1 MKIAIT
7 STGDTLESKVDPR
20 FGRAAKFI
28 VYDTE
33 TGSYQANDNIQ
44 NLNAPQGAGIQSAQ
58 TVCGFGV
65 GAVLTGHCGPKAFQT
80 LSAGNVK
87 IYTDVQGTVNDAIE
101 AFKSGNLSAAN
112 SADVEGHWA

>member
-7 STGDTLESKVDPR
+7 SSGNALDSQVDPR

-28 VYDTE
+28 VYDME
-33 TGSYQANDNIQ
+33 TGEYEAKDNNQ
-44 NLNAPQGAGIQSAQ
+44 NLNAPQGAGIQAAQ
-58 TVCGFGV
+58 AVCGFGV
-65 GAVLTGHCGPKAFQT
+65 TSVLTGHCGPKAFQT

-87 IYTDVQGTVNDAIE
+87 IYTDVQGTVKDAIE
-101 AFKSGNLSAAN
+101 AFKTGRLSVAN